1 MELASHC
8 AYSTR
13 STSTRH
19 GSSRLRP
26 SGGVQ
31 RLLEMYDLYS
41 RDYLAKPEGVGED
54 FTLILEAFAEA
65 FRGLSPSSR
74 LESRWSKLRHG
85 CESF

>member
-1 MELASHC
+1 
-8 AYSTR
+8 
-13 STSTRH
+13 
-19 GSSRLRP
+19 
-26 SGGVQ
+26 
-31 RLLEMYDLYS
+31 MYDLYS